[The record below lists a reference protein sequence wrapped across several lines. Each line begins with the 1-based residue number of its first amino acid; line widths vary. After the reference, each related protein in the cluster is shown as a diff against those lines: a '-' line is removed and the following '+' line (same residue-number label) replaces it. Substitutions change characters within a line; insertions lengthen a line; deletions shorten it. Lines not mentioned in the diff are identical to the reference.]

1 MADINQQTEEL
12 ARIMEQVNRE
22 MAAYGQIS
30 KSTGDQKRDA
40 EIQAATGMKNFTK
53 GAAAGADAVGHLASA
68 GMAAGKAML
77 EGKKGATAF
86 NDSLDGLSKAATA
99 AGIALTLLVPGGVIV
114 KGLVAGLTAVTAAT
128 IGMVKASN
136 EMAEK
141 LYKGYSGLAK
151 SGAAAADGMTGVF
164 NDAKKLGLSMNEL
177 DQFVGLVGENA
188 GDLALFSGSV
198 FEGRKQFADMGKA
211 MEPYRKQLL
220 AAGFNQEEINQG
232 AMSYLK
238 MQTRLGQ
245 TQNGQIR
252 TGDQL
257 AQGAKKYIDELD
269 ALTKLTGANRKEQE
283 DMRQAALTEQMFA
296 AQIRELVLK
305 GDKKSL
311 EAAEQLQ
318 QANIMATKISKE
330 FGQSFRASVT
340 GNLLDPAAQ
349 KLNMAAQG
357 AQFEQIE
364 RLKDNTQNAAGAITE
379 IGRAIGATADG
390 FALNLAKLNV
400 SDEFMMSYGEMQKVR
415 IATEKDLVEAL
426 KKIDADRAKQAKGE
440 DAITKKYAE
449 NYLKMQ
455 QQNEKFERTIFAGIE
470 NAMEITDRL
479 ANATDVLATGFEKLG
494 KAVNKLLNIVGL
506 GVSDTKVEAKEKEV
520 GEAKSSH
527 IAAMEAQKLA
537 TTPEQK
543 AAADREVKFYND
555 KVKLLEQEK
564 ETLAKQD
571 KNAQLDKEIL
581 KRSSDELKL
590 KQAAYDK
597 AMETASVKQK
607 LGFGLDK
614 DQQKAKKE
622 IWEAYAKD
630 RALSRN
636 EGGAR
641 DKARAEAAAAQ
652 PAPPTA
658 GGGRGSV
665 APTLP
670 GPSPSAVPTSVEQ
683 LKEAGLTVK
692 QGDVQ
697 QEGAVINPKTIELA
711 KAIQGSLKGFGYFSG
726 FNDKFHTE
734 NSPSSEHTKGNALDF
749 VMKKA
754 PTPAEGK
761 EITSLLKSM
770 GAGAVRDE
778 YNNPSSKS
786 TAGHIHA
793 AVPGYAD
800 GGIAETPQLAFVAEK
815 GPEAMIPLVNG
826 AIPISV
832 SLKDALNTPKF
843 AGANEYG
850 GINQGLMSTDLS
862 AVKSIAEAAG
872 AFDKLFGNVSN
883 NLKTQD
889 RMPDFDK
896 LFSKITDDPDTHT
909 RMPDFDKLFSK
920 ITDDPDTHTRMPDF
934 GSMINSLSSTM
945 FAAVESLKPEFID
958 SRFDR
963 DMRQEVVEPEE
974 ATNDTATEVFD
985 TSMSNEPTGF
995 MEFIKEAKEANFA
1008 MLAMMSELVRE
1019 QRNANDISTRI
1030 LQVSSN

>member
-22 MAAYGQIS
+22 MAMYGQIT
-30 KSTGDQKRDA
+30 KTTADQKRDA
-40 EIQAATGMKNFTK
+40 EIEASTGMKNFTK
-53 GAAAGADAVGHLASA
+53 ASGTAADAVGHLAEA
-68 GMAAGKAML
+68 GLAAGKAML
-77 EGKKGATAF
+77 EGKKGASAF
-86 NDSLDGLSKAATA
+86 NDSIDGLTKAATA
-99 AGIALTLLVPGGVIV
+99 AGVALTLLVPGGALI
-114 KGLVAGLTAVTAAT
+114 KGLVAGFTALTAAT
-128 IGMVKASN
+128 IATTAGMVKASN
-136 EMAEK
+136 EMADK
-141 LYKGYSGLAK
+141 IYKGYSGLAK

-177 DQFVGLVGENA
+177 DQLVGLVGES
-188 GDLALFSGSV
+188 GQDLALFAGSV
-198 FEGRKQFADMGKA
+198 FEGRKKFAEMGEA
-211 MEPYRKQLL
+211 MEPYRKQMV
-220 AAGFNQEEINQG
+220 AAGFTQEEINQG
-232 AMSYLK
+232 AMSYLRL
-238 MQTRLGQ
+238 QTRLGQ
-245 TQNGQIR
+245 SQNK
-252 TGDQL
+252 TTTEL
-257 AQGAKKYIDELD
+257 AEGARKYLAEQD

-390 FALNLAKLNV
+390 FAKDLAKLNI
-400 SDEFMMSYGEMQKVR
+400 SDEFMLQYGEMQKIRV
-415 IATEKDLVEAL
+415 ATEKDLVEAL
-426 KKIDADRAKQAKGE
+426 KKIDEDRAKQAKGD

-470 NAMEITDRL
+470 NSLEITGRL
-479 ANATDVLATGFEKLG
+479 ADATDVLATGFEKLG

-506 GVSDTKVEAKEKEV
+506 GVSDTKVEAKAKEV

-543 AAADREVKFYND
+543 AAAEREVKFYSD

-564 ETLAKQD
+564 EILAKQD

-614 DQQKAKKE
+614 DQQKAKDELRAAE
-622 IWEAYAKD
+622 IKNL
-630 RALSRN
+630 ALVHNAS
-636 EGGAR
+636 GAR
-641 DKARAEAAAAQ
+641 DKARTEAAAAQ

-658 GGGRGSV
+658 GAGRGMQGAAP
-665 APTLP
+665 APTP
-670 GPSPSAVPTSVEQ
+670 PATAVPTSVDQ

-711 KAIQGSLKGFGYFSG
+711 KAIQGGLKGFGYFSG
-726 FNDKFHTE
+726 FNDKFHNE

-749 VMKKA
+749 VMRKA

-770 GAGAVRDE
+770 GARVAIDE

-786 TAGHIHA
+786 TGGHIHA

-800 GGIAETPQLAFVAEK
+800 GGIAKTPQLAFVAEK
-815 GPEAMIPLVNG
+815 GPEAMIPLVDG
-826 AIPISV
+826 AIPIKLTGDMFS
-832 SLKDALNTPKF
+832 
-843 AGANEYG
+843 
-850 GINQGLMSTDLS
+850 
-862 AVKSIAEAAG
+862 KSPEA
-872 AFDKLFGNVSN
+872 
-883 NLKTQD
+883 
-889 RMPDFDK
+889 MPD
-896 LFSKITDDPDTHT
+896 S
-909 RMPDFDKLFSK
+909 
-920 ITDDPDTHTRMPDF
+920 
-934 GSMINSLSSTM
+934 GSFLSNMNGTM
-945 FAAVESLKPEFID
+945 FAAIEALKAGDID

-963 DMRQEVVEPEE
+963 DMRQEVVEPEVAE
-974 ATNDTATEVFD
+974 
-985 TSMSNEPTGF
+985 SNSTVDLPAAPVARESSV
-995 MEFIKEAKEANFA
+995 MMDLLKEAKEQNLALLN
-1008 MLAMMSELVRE
+1008 MLSELVRE

>member
-22 MAAYGQIS
+22 MVMYGQIT
-30 KSTGDQKRDA
+30 KTTADQKLDA
-40 EIQAATGMKNFTK
+40 EVRAATGMKNFTK
-53 GAAAGADAVGHLASA
+53 ASDTAADAVGHLAGA

-86 NDSLDGLSKAATA
+86 NDSLDSLSKAATA
-99 AGIALTLLVPGGVIV
+99 AGVALTLLIPGGVIV

-151 SGAAAADGMTGVF
+151 SGAAASDGMTGVF

-188 GDLALFSGSV
+188 SDLALFSGSV

-269 ALTKLTGANRKEQE
+269 ALTKLTGATRKEQE

-296 AQIRELVLK
+296 AQIRELQLK

-318 QANIMATKISKE
+318 QANIMASKVSKE

-364 RLKDNTQNAAGAITE
+364 RLKDGTQSAAGAITE
-379 IGRAIGATADG
+379 IGRAIGSTADG
-390 FALNLAKLNV
+390 FALDLAKLNV

-426 KKIDADRAKQAKGE
+426 KKIDEDRAKQAKGE
-440 DAITKKYAE
+440 DGITKKYAE
-449 NYLKMQ
+449 NYVKLQ
-455 QQNEKFERTIFAGIE
+455 QQNEKFERTLFAGIE
-470 NAMEITDRL
+470 NSLDITDRL
-479 ANATDVLATGFEKLG
+479 ADATDVLATGFEKLG
-494 KAVNKLLNIVGL
+494 KSVNYLLNIIGL
-506 GVSDTKVEAKEKEV
+506 GTKDNKVEAKEKEV
-520 GEAKSSH
+520 STAKSSH
-527 IAAMEAQKLA
+527 VAALAAQKSA
-537 TTPEQK
+537 ITPEQK
-543 AAADREVKFYND
+543 AAADREVKFYSD

-564 ETLAKQD
+564 EIIAKED

-581 KRSSDELKL
+581 KRSADELKI
-590 KQAAYDK
+590 KRAAYDK

-614 DQQKAKKE
+614 DQQKAKDE
-622 IWEAYAKD
+622 VWAAVARD
-630 RALSRN
+630 RALTRN

-641 DKARAEAAAAQ
+641 DKARDELAASQ
-652 PAPPTA
+652 PAPKTA
-658 GGGRGSV
+658 GAGRGMQGG
-665 APTLP
+665 AP
-670 GPSPSAVPTSVEQ
+670 GPAPAATAVPTSVDQ

-692 QGDVQ
+692 EGDVQ
-697 QEGAVINPKTIELA
+697 KEGAVINPKTIELA
-711 KAIQGSLKGFGYFSG
+711 KAIQSSLKGFGYFSG
-726 FNDKFHTE
+726 FNDKFHNE
-734 NSPSSEHTKGNALDF
+734 NSPSSQHTKGNALDF
-749 VMKKA
+749 AMQKI

-761 EITSLLKSM
+761 EITAMLKSM
-770 GAGAVRDE
+770 GASVAIDE
-778 YNNPSSKS
+778 YNNPSSQS

-826 AIPISV
+826 AIPIK
-832 SLKDALNTPKF
+832 LTGDIL
-843 AGANEYG
+843 G
-850 GINQGLMSTDLS
+850 
-862 AVKSIAEAAG
+862 KSSEA
-872 AFDKLFGNVSN
+872 
-883 NLKTQD
+883 
-889 RMPDFDK
+889 MPDIDS
-896 LFSKITDDPDTHT
+896 LLQSIT
-909 RMPDFDKLFSK
+909 S
-920 ITDDPDTHTRMPDF
+920 
-934 GSMINSLSSTM
+934 SMKDVNPMLDSSPLSNKM
-945 FAAVESLKPEFID
+945 FAAIESLKAESID
-958 SRFDR
+958 SGFDR
-963 DMRQEVVEPEE
+963 DMRQDVMEPEE
-974 ATNDTATEVFD
+974 TAVETV
-985 TSMSNEPTGF
+985 TAMSAEPVSQEASGI

-1008 MLAMMSELVRE
+1008 MLSMISELVRE